1 MHIKIPLSSNHSH
14 SQLSKASAGP
24 PPSSA
29 TPPSKKR
36 RLLED
41 SAEVTNNNIRGHA
54 MTQAASNG
62 PVLMPRPVPG
72 QGGGSASMS
81 SKSLRTAASGASSD
95 LDNYSDIRPDILEM
109 IKEEQKVE
117 ASIIR
122 SSVDLFIFQAKL
134 MEPNHNNWSS
144 HSSSANM
151 PGGTYCYQNQ
161 LQNMWQKCWNQNANV
176 FQVCFPNPAF

>member
-1 MHIKIPLSSNHSH
+1 M
-14 SQLSKASAGP
+14 
-24 PPSSA
+24 
-29 TPPSKKR
+29 
-36 RLLED
+36 ED

-81 SKSLRTAASGASSD
+81 SKSLRSSGASGD

-117 ASIIR
+117 VEDSIIR
-122 SSVDLFIFQAKL
+122 SSVHLSIFQAKL

-144 HSSSANM
+144 HSSSANNM

-176 FQVCFPNPAF
+176 YQVCFLNSVTQSVFFKNDYL